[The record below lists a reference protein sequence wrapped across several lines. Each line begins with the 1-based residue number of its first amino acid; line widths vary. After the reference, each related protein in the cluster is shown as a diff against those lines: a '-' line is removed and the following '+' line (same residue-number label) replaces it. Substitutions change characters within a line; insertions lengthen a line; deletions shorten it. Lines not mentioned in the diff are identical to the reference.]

1 MAKSKKQSRQSGR
14 SRAPRRVLY
23 SGVFSAASAGFGFVK
38 VPGDPSIE
46 FFIPRKHVGHALD
59 GDTVEV
65 EQIPDERDFQFSK
78 RKSGPVGRIVSVT
91 DRNREFVVGRL
102 ETLHEIRPLDKHLP
116 ETIRVNSAPRNAKKG
131 DWVQVR
137 LLDDVGEWSKIE
149 IADGRQ
155 GWAQARTFEAI

>member
-65 EQIPDERDFQFSK
+65 EQIPDERDATYSK
-78 RKSGPVGRIVSVT
+78 RKTGPVGCIVAVT
-91 DRNREFVVGRL
+91 GRNREFVVGRL
-102 ETLHEIRPLDKHLP
+102 DSLHEIRPLDKHLP
-116 ETIRVNSAPRNAKKG
+116 V
-131 DWVQVR
+131 
-137 LLDDVGEWSKIE
+137 LC
-149 IADGRQ
+149 
-155 GWAQARTFEAI
+155 TFNQTPAH